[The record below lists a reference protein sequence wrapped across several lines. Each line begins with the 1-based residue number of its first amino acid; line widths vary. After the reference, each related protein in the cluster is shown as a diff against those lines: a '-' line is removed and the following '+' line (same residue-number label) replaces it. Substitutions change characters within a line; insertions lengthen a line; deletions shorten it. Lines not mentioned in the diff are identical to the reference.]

1 MPTRAKTARK
11 PSAKKPL
18 KRSTNR
24 KASNTKAAV
33 IKRLARAKIGSGP
46 LDLSA
51 LPSESVGKLEKC
63 ICLACVLDVF
73 TRHMGLTPKAA
84 HLEIKRYTPSVAELY
99 ASAMTRPYFAGQSP
113 KDRCPYCGSAPK
125 WHARLQVYRIESG
138 KATDV
143 LRRELV
149 KSLPKS
155 DDQFLVLEEKGTQQH
170 AFFEWLDKISASQNL
185 DNPDWLREVS
195 RHYLSRKEPK
205 ADWQAAFDQIHSIRR
220 SRRLESGWE
229 VDHGRLFLSP
239 MLFDELLLVQY
250 LVSRSHKA
258 GGQTLEGRYTL
269 LELFVRL
276 RSSGYLR
283 AVAVHAHNPGD
294 ALEELLNHLSGGQTS
309 LKLYHIVDRR
319 DFVAKV
325 KALRLLKPPKPKKPG
340 VLVLAKTGLTSH
352 HSELHQL
359 LLEFPVS
366 ADQAVRRT
374 VVAERGLCLAL
385 EFGDNALREHL
396 PKLATPH

>member
-1 MPTRAKTARK
+1 MPTRAKPARKTARK
-11 PSAKKPL
+11 KSGKISVKPL
-18 KRSTNR
+18 KGSSNR
-24 KASNTKAAV
+24 KAFGTRVAV
-33 IKRLARAKIGSGP
+33 VKTAARAKIGSGP
-46 LDLSA
+46 LDLSE
-51 LPSESVGKLEKC
+51 LPPESVRQLEKW

-84 HLEIKRYTPSVAELY
+84 HIQIKRYTPPVAELY
-99 ASAMTRPYFAGQSP
+99 ASAMTRPYFASQSP
-113 KDRCPYCGSAPK
+113 QGPCPYCGSVPK

-138 KATDV
+138 KATDG

-170 AFFEWLDKISASQNL
+170 AFFEWLDKTSTGLDL

-205 ADWQAAFDQIHSIRR
+205 ANWQLAFDQMHSIRR
-220 SRRLESGWE
+220 SKRLESGWA

-258 GGQTLEGRYTL
+258 GGRTLEGRYTL
-269 LELFVRL
+269 LELLVRL
-276 RSSGYLR
+276 RNSGYLR
-283 AVAVHAHNPGD
+283 AVAVHAQHPGD

-309 LKLYHIVDRR
+309 LKFYHIVDRR
-319 DFVAKV
+319 DFLAKV
-325 KALRLLKPPKPKKPG
+325 KALKLLKPPKPKRAI
-340 VLVLAKTGLTSH
+340 LLT
-352 HSELHQL
+352 
-359 LLEFPVS
+359 
-366 ADQAVRRT
+366 R
-374 VVAERGLCLAL
+374 
-385 EFGDNALREHL
+385 LRL
-396 PKLATPH
+396 P